1 MSRMSVFNS
10 PFLLGFEQFERTIDR
25 ISKLSTETYP
35 PYNIEQISSNLLR
48 ITIAVAG
55 FEKEDLEINLEG
67 NQLQI
72 KGFKKDENDERIFL
86 HRGIATRQF
95 QRNFVLAEGIEV
107 EGASMENGLLSVDL
121 SQPINSEESKK
132 IDHAS
137 AVKKFDFLE
146 KIFPNKVSLLHGK
159 IDINDKERILTK
171 FLNNEFKILVST
183 TVIEVGID
191 FPNANVI
198 IIENSNKFGLSQLH
212 QLREPRFSGSGLR
225 SVGEGYPRG
234 LRLQGDLCGERA
246 NVEVRRFVNFANLLL
261 EGRARLLH
269 LDWHVGML
277 AS

>member
-55 FEKEDLEINLEG
+55 FEKADLEINLEG

-72 KGFKKDENDERIFL
+72 KGFKKEENDERIFL

-132 IDHAS
+132 IEIKDS
-137 AVKKFDFLE
+137 SK
-146 KIFPNKVSLLHGK
+146 S
-159 IDINDKERILTK
+159 
-171 FLNNEFKILVST
+171 NNEKLISL
-183 TVIEVGID
+183 
-191 FPNANVI
+191 
-198 IIENSNKFGLSQLH
+198 ENGKSNRQ
-212 QLREPRFSGSGLR
+212 R
-225 SVGEGYPRG
+225 
-234 LRLQGDLCGERA
+234 
-246 NVEVRRFVNFANLLL
+246 
-261 EGRARLLH
+261 
-269 LDWHVGML
+269 
-277 AS
+277 

>member
-1 MSRMSVFNS
+1 MSVFNS

-72 KGFKKDENDERIFL
+72 KGFKREEDDERIFL

-132 IDHAS
+132 IEIKDS
-137 AVKKFDFLE
+137 SK
-146 KIFPNKVSLLHGK
+146 S
-159 IDINDKERILTK
+159 
-171 FLNNEFKILVST
+171 NNEKFISL
-183 TVIEVGID
+183 
-191 FPNANVI
+191 
-198 IIENSNKFGLSQLH
+198 ENGKSNRK
-212 QLREPRFSGSGLR
+212 R
-225 SVGEGYPRG
+225 
-234 LRLQGDLCGERA
+234 
-246 NVEVRRFVNFANLLL
+246 
-261 EGRARLLH
+261 
-269 LDWHVGML
+269 
-277 AS
+277 

>member
-72 KGFKKDENDERIFL
+72 KGFKKDDNDERIFL

-132 IDHAS
+132 IEIKDS
-137 AVKKFDFLE
+137 SK
-146 KIFPNKVSLLHGK
+146 S
-159 IDINDKERILTK
+159 
-171 FLNNEFKILVST
+171 NNEKLISL
-183 TVIEVGID
+183 
-191 FPNANVI
+191 
-198 IIENSNKFGLSQLH
+198 ENGKSSRQK
-212 QLREPRFSGSGLR
+212 
-225 SVGEGYPRG
+225 
-234 LRLQGDLCGERA
+234 
-246 NVEVRRFVNFANLLL
+246 
-261 EGRARLLH
+261 
-269 LDWHVGML
+269 
-277 AS
+277 

>member
-55 FEKEDLEINLEG
+55 FEKTDLEINLEG

-72 KGFKKDENDERIFL
+72 KGFKKEENDERIFL

-132 IDHAS
+132 
-137 AVKKFDFLE
+137 
-146 KIFPNKVSLLHGK
+146 
-159 IDINDKERILTK
+159 
-171 FLNNEFKILVST
+171 
-183 TVIEVGID
+183 
-191 FPNANVI
+191 
-198 IIENSNKFGLSQLH
+198 
-212 QLREPRFSGSGLR
+212 
-225 SVGEGYPRG
+225 
-234 LRLQGDLCGERA
+234 
-246 NVEVRRFVNFANLLL
+246 
-261 EGRARLLH
+261 
-269 LDWHVGML
+269 
-277 AS
+277 

>member
-55 FEKEDLEINLEG
+55 FEKKDLEINLEG

-72 KGFKKDENDERIFL
+72 KGFKKDENDDRIFL

-132 IDHAS
+132 IEIKDS
-137 AVKKFDFLE
+137 SK
-146 KIFPNKVSLLHGK
+146 S
-159 IDINDKERILTK
+159 
-171 FLNNEFKILVST
+171 NNEQLISL
-183 TVIEVGID
+183 
-191 FPNANVI
+191 
-198 IIENSNKFGLSQLH
+198 ENGKTNRQ
-212 QLREPRFSGSGLR
+212 R
-225 SVGEGYPRG
+225 
-234 LRLQGDLCGERA
+234 
-246 NVEVRRFVNFANLLL
+246 
-261 EGRARLLH
+261 
-269 LDWHVGML
+269 
-277 AS
+277 

>member
-35 PYNIEQISSNLLR
+35 PYNIEQLSSNLLR

-55 FEKEDLEINLEG
+55 FEKADLEINLEG

-72 KGFKKDENDERIFL
+72 KGFKKEENDERIFL

-132 IDHAS
+132 IEIKDS
-137 AVKKFDFLE
+137 SK
-146 KIFPNKVSLLHGK
+146 S
-159 IDINDKERILTK
+159 
-171 FLNNEFKILVST
+171 NNEKLISL
-183 TVIEVGID
+183 
-191 FPNANVI
+191 
-198 IIENSNKFGLSQLH
+198 ENGKSSRQ
-212 QLREPRFSGSGLR
+212 R
-225 SVGEGYPRG
+225 
-234 LRLQGDLCGERA
+234 
-246 NVEVRRFVNFANLLL
+246 
-261 EGRARLLH
+261 
-269 LDWHVGML
+269 
-277 AS
+277 

>member
-48 ITIAVAG
+48 ITVAVAG
-55 FEKEDLEINLEG
+55 FEKADLEINLEG

-72 KGFKKDENDERIFL
+72 KGFKKEENDERIFL

-132 IDHAS
+132 IEIKDS
-137 AVKKFDFLE
+137 SK
-146 KIFPNKVSLLHGK
+146 S
-159 IDINDKERILTK
+159 
-171 FLNNEFKILVST
+171 NNEKLISL
-183 TVIEVGID
+183 
-191 FPNANVI
+191 
-198 IIENSNKFGLSQLH
+198 ENGKSNRQ
-212 QLREPRFSGSGLR
+212 R
-225 SVGEGYPRG
+225 
-234 LRLQGDLCGERA
+234 
-246 NVEVRRFVNFANLLL
+246 
-261 EGRARLLH
+261 
-269 LDWHVGML
+269 
-277 AS
+277 

>member
-1 MSRMSVFNS
+1 MNRMSVFNS

-55 FEKEDLEINLEG
+55 FEKVDLEINLEG

-72 KGFKKDENDERIFL
+72 KGFKKEENDERIFL

-132 IDHAS
+132 IEIKDS
-137 AVKKFDFLE
+137 SK
-146 KIFPNKVSLLHGK
+146 S
-159 IDINDKERILTK
+159 
-171 FLNNEFKILVST
+171 NNEKFISL
-183 TVIEVGID
+183 
-191 FPNANVI
+191 
-198 IIENSNKFGLSQLH
+198 ENGKSNRKK
-212 QLREPRFSGSGLR
+212 
-225 SVGEGYPRG
+225 
-234 LRLQGDLCGERA
+234 
-246 NVEVRRFVNFANLLL
+246 
-261 EGRARLLH
+261 
-269 LDWHVGML
+269 
-277 AS
+277 